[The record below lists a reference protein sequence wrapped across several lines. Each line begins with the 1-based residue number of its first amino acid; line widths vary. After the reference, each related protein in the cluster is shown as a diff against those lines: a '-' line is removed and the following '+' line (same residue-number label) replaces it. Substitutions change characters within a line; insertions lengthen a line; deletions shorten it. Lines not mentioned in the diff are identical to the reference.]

1 MMLVV
6 TVLLVFLMI
15 FVIVMFLTVVLIDVG
30 NAVPRYCTVDKSFI
44 VDDLRPAA
52 QLSSFLKVLPI
63 PSHNISGQ
71 SI

>member
-1 MMLVV
+1 M
-6 TVLLVFLMI
+6 
-15 FVIVMFLTVVLIDVG
+15 MFLTVVLIDVG